1 MVLTMKFQ
9 LKPGYEHRVLYPYN
23 LKEISGHIKNINISS
38 SAINIFHQTLGA
50 KSRGRKEIKGEKNI
64 LRPNE
69 HRFSSFSVKE

>member
-9 LKPGYEHRVLYPYN
+9 LKPGYEHRVLYPYILN
-23 LKEISGHIKNINISS
+23 EIAGLIKNINISS

-50 KSRGRKEIKGEKNI
+50 KSRGRKEIKGGNI

-69 HRFSSFSVKE
+69 HRFPSFFVKE